1 MKPKRFLLMLLTLLM
16 GASMWAEDGIVG
28 DMKWEYDEDTRTLTF
43 SSVDP
48 YSDPVAMPEYDHDYD
63 RPWYTFIIRDIVLSV
78 KFINISSISDNAL
91 FYGEGI
97 TSVDIPNTVTSIG
110 SSAFEHCKS
119 LKSVT
124 LPNSITRIGDH
135 AFSRCTSLT
144 SINIPDGVQTL
155 WATFRDCSSLE
166 SIFIPESVRVLRN
179 SVFEGCTGL
188 KSIAVEAETPPTTG
202 LWCFEGV
209 DKSIPVYVP
218 NSAMDAYKS
227 ADGWKDFTNFQEL
240 YITGTQGDLKWD
252 FYQET
257 KLLTFSSVDPDSEPV
272 EMPDYYNDET
282 PWIELT
288 TQALSVKFVNI
299 SHIGDYALYSLP
311 SLITSIDIPNTVTSI
326 GNSAFSGCTSLESL
340 TLPNSVT
347 SIGQRA
353 FASCRKLTSIR
364 IPNGVTRLPDE
375 TFVHCASLKSVTI
388 PASVTELGRY
398 VLSSCKALTSIFVEA
413 ETPPAVEA
421 YSFFTVDKSIPLHV
435 PYGKGEAYRRADGW
449 KEFTNIIERM
459 SDVNA
464 IQHVGADGTGN
475 GAIYNLNGIRLNK
488 LQKGINIV
496 GGRKVVK

>member
-1 MKPKRFLLMLLTLLM
+1 MLLVMIMSVT
-16 GASMWAEDGIVG
+16 GAWAQRSGTVG
-28 DMKWEYDEDTRTLTF
+28 DMKWEYDEDTWTLTF

-48 YSDPVAMPEYDHDYD
+48 YSDPVAMPEYASESG
-63 RPWYTFIIRDIVLSV
+63 RPWQGIISNKVLSV
-78 KFINISSISDNAL
+78 KFINISSISDFAL
-91 FYGEGI
+91 FWGERI

-110 SSAFEHCKS
+110 SSAFEHCRS

-124 LPNSITRIGDH
+124 LPNSITRIGSD
-135 AFSRCTSLT
+135 AFFDCTSLT
-144 SINIPDGVQTL
+144 SINIPDGVQAL
-155 WATFRDCSSLE
+155 SGTFDDCSSLE
-166 SIFIPESVRVLRN
+166 SILIPASVRDIGGF
-179 SVFEGCTGL
+179 VFRGCTGL

-202 LWCFEGV
+202 YWCFEGV
-209 DKSIPVYVP
+209 DKTIPVYVP

-252 FYQET
+252 FNKET
-257 KLLTFSSVDPDSEPV
+257 KRLTFSSVDPDSEPV
-272 EMPDYYNDET
+272 EMPDCEEEET

-288 TQALSVKFVNI
+288 SQALSVKFVNI
-299 SHIGDYALYSLP
+299 SHIGDYALYSFT
-311 SLITSIDIPNTVTSI
+311 SLITSVDIPNTVTSI
-326 GNSAFSGCTSLESL
+326 GNSAFEYCRSLESL
-340 TLPNSVT
+340 TLPDSVT

-353 FASCRKLTSIR
+353 FASCSKLTSIR

-375 TFVHCASLKSVTI
+375 TFAHCASLKSVTI

-413 ETPPAVEA
+413 ETPPAVKA
-421 YSFFTVDKSIPLHV
+421 YCFLTVDKSIPLHV

-449 KEFTNIIERM
+449 KEFTNIIESM

-464 IQHVGADGTGN
+464 IQQVGADGTSN